1 MSHKTPLFQSHKN
14 LKARIIDFAGWHL
27 PFCYTSPGEEHLNT
41 RKSGGLFDVSHMGEF
56 RVKGKGSLSF
66 LQNLLPTD
74 IQNLETGQ
82 ARYSVFCSRKGG
94 LIDDLIIYA
103 LSRGEE
109 YLLCVNAATREK
121 DWLWLQS
128 FSSGADVKMID
139 ESAEWGMVAVQ
150 GPQSLDLCER
160 VFSGS
165 GVDFRSLRR
174 FHFAWAGNILI
185 SRTGYTGEEGVELYI
200 PWEKTLETWE
210 ILVEQGRELS
220 IGPVGLGARNTL
232 RLEMAYLL
240 SGQDFNES
248 HTPLEA
254 GLSRL
259 MTNKGDYVGKKELEK
274 SSVSEKL
281 SGFIVEEPSGIPRTG
296 HPVLSGQGEPVGV
309 VTSGAQSPSL
319 EKMIG
324 LAYIKEE
331 AGDCFVNIHGS
342 SSKITRVSGP
352 FLKNPGKGAIHE

>member
-14 LKARIIDFAGWHL
+14 LKARFIDFAGWRL

-41 RKSGGLFDVSHMGEF
+41 RKSGGLFDVSHMGEI
-56 RVKGKGSLSF
+56 RVKGKGSLPF
-66 LQNLLPTD
+66 LQGLIPTD
-74 IQNLETGQ
+74 IQNLNTGQ
-82 ARYSVFCSRKGG
+82 ARYSVLCNRGGG

-103 LSRGEE
+103 LSQGEE
-109 YLLCVNAATREK
+109 YLLCVNAATKEK
-121 DWLWLQS
+121 DWLWINS
-128 FSSGADVKMID
+128 FSSTFDVTVKD
-139 ESAEWGMVAVQ
+139 ESAKWGMVAVQ
-150 GPQSLDLCER
+150 GPQAMALCEK
-160 VFSGS
+160 VFSKT
-165 GVDFRSLRR
+165 DMPLKR
-174 FHFAWAGNILI
+174 FHFTWIEDILV

-200 PWEKTLETWE
+200 PWDKTLVVWE
-210 ILVEQGRELS
+210 DLVKRSQDFS
-220 IGPVGLGARNTL
+220 ICPGGLGARNTL

-240 SGQDFNES
+240 SGQDFNEN

-254 GLSRL
+254 GLSWL

-274 SSVSEKL
+274 SPVSEKL
-281 SGFIVEEPSGIPRTG
+281 FGFIVEAPSGIPRTG
-296 HPVLSGQGEPVGV
+296 HPVLSGQGKPVGV

-331 AGDCFVNIHGS
+331 AGDCFVNVHGS

-352 FLKNPGKGAIHE
+352 FLKTSGKGAIHE

>member
-56 RVKGKGSLSF
+56 RVKGKESLSF
-66 LQNLLPTD
+66 LQKLIPTD
-74 IQNLETGQ
+74 IQNLNTGQ
-82 ARYSVFCSRKGG
+82 ARYSVLCNKEGG

-103 LSRGEE
+103 LSQGEE
-109 YLLCVNAATREK
+109 YLLCVNAATKEK
-121 DWLWLQS
+121 DWLWINS
-128 FSSGADVKMID
+128 FSSTCDVTVTD

-150 GPQSLDLCER
+150 GPQAVALCEK
-160 VFSGS
+160 VFSKT
-165 GVDFRSLRR
+165 DIQSLKR
-174 FHFAWAGNILI
+174 FHFTWIENILV

-200 PWEKTLETWE
+200 PLDKTLAVWE
-210 ILVEQGRELS
+210 NLVKQGRDFS
-220 IGPVGLGARNTL
+220 VQPVGLGARNTL

-248 HTPLEA
+248 RTPLEA
-254 GLSRL
+254 GLSWL
-259 MTNKGDYVGKKELEK
+259 ITNKGDYVGKKELEK

-281 SGFIVEEPSGIPRTG
+281 SGFIVEDPSGIPRTG

-331 AGDCFVNIHGS
+331 AEDCFVNVHGS
-342 SSKITRVSGP
+342 SSQITRVSGP
-352 FLKNPGKGAIHE
+352 FLKNPGKGAVHE

>member
-14 LKARIIDFAGWHL
+14 LKARFIDFADWSL
-27 PFCYTSPGEEHLNT
+27 PFSYTSPGEEHLKT
-41 RKSGGLFDVSHMGEF
+41 RQFGGLFDVSHMGEF
-56 RVKGKGSLSF
+56 RVKGGGSLSF
-66 LQNLLPTD
+66 LQSLLPTD
-74 IQNLETGQ
+74 IQNLKTGQ
-82 ARYSVFCSRKGG
+82 ARYSVFCNQEGG
-94 LIDDLIIYA
+94 LIDDLIVYA

-109 YLLCVNAATREK
+109 YLLCVNAATRKK

-128 FSSGADVKMID
+128 FSSGVDVTMTD
-139 ESAEWGMVAVQ
+139 ESDQWGMVAVQ
-150 GPQSLDLCER
+150 GPKALDLCER
-160 VFSGS
+160 VFFGS
-165 GVDFRSLRR
+165 GADVRSLRR
-174 FHFAWAGNILI
+174 FHFAWAGNILV

-200 PWEKTLETWE
+200 PWEKTLEIWE
-210 ILVEQGRELS
+210 TLVKQGQDFS

-240 SGQDFNES
+240 SGQDFDES
-248 HTPLEA
+248 RTPLEA
-254 GLSRL
+254 GLSWL
-259 MTNKGDYVGKKELEK
+259 MTSKGEYVGKKGLEK

-296 HPVLSGQGEPVGV
+296 HPVLSGGGEPVGV

-331 AGDCFVNIHGS
+331 AEDCFVNIHGS
-342 SSKITRVSGP
+342 SAKITRVSGP
-352 FLKNPGKGAIHE
+352 FLKISGKGAVS